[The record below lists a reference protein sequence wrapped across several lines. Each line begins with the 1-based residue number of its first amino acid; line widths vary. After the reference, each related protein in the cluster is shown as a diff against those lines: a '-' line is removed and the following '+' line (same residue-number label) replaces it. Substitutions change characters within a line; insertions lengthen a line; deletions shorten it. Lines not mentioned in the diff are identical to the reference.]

1 MPVEVLDATVAAT
14 QVAPPVIAGTATAR
28 PALPQLGRAT
38 QKEQRNWVTTIF
50 MAAFHVGALAA
61 LFFFSWKAVAIA
73 AVIYVFAI
81 NMGIGMGYHR
91 LLTHR
96 GYKTPR
102 LVEYFLSLCGTL
114 SLEGGPIF
122 WVATHRMHHQHSD
135 RAGDPHTPHDGAWWA
150 HAGWILNG
158 EALHHETAL
167 LSRYAPD
174 LAKDRVHVWL
184 SKYHWIPLT
193 TVGLLLLAAGTWSG
207 GWKQGVGFVLWG
219 IFLRVTVGLHATW
232 LVNSATHMWGSRRF
246 PTRDDS
252 RNNWWVALLTGG
264 EGWHNNHHA
273 HPVSARHGLKWYEFD
288 PNYYGIWILK
298 QFALAK
304 DVKIAEYDERD
315 PRPAGVASL

>member
-1 MPVEVLDATVAAT
+1 MPVVLDEKVAQAPSPVVAADGPT
-14 QVAPPVIAGTATAR
+14 VK
-28 PALPQLGRAT
+28 ALPQLGRAT
-38 QKEQRNWVTTIF
+38 QNEQRNWLTTSF
-50 MAAFHVGALAA
+50 MLVFHAGAFAA
-61 LFFFSWKAVAIA
+61 LFFFSWKALAIA
-73 AVIYVFAI
+73 AVIYFFAI
-81 NMGIGMGYHR
+81 NVGIGMGYHR

-96 GYKTPR
+96 GYKTSR
-102 LVEYFLSLCGTL
+102 LVEYFVSFCGTL
-114 SLEGGPIF
+114 SLEGGPMF

-135 RAGDPHTPHDGAWWA
+135 RPGDPHTPRDGGWWA

-167 LSRYAPD
+167 LSRYVPD

-184 SKYHWIPLT
+184 SKYHWVPLT
-193 TVGLLLLAAGTWSG
+193 TLGVALLGAGVWAG
-207 GWKQGVGFVLWG
+207 GWKQGASFVLWG
-219 IFLRVTVGLHATW
+219 IFFRVTVGLHATW

-298 QFALAK
+298 QLGLAK
-304 DVKIAEYDERD
+304 DVKIAEYDERN
-315 PRPAGVASL
+315 PRPAGAASA